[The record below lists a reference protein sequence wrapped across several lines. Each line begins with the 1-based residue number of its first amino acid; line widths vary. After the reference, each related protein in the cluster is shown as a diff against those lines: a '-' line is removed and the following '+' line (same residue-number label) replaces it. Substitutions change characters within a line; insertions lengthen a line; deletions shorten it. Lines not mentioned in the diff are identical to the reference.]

1 VLAATL
7 YHGSKFGD
15 RVDRIYHIEREIK
28 DTTDTPRFASYLDIQ
43 MKSKYVVNQKLK
55 PIKEIIWEAH

>member
-1 VLAATL
+1 MVVS
-7 YHGSKFGD
+7 HNNSKFGD

-43 MKSKYVVNQKLK
+43 MKT
-55 PIKEIIWEAH
+55 